1 MFQYLDQET
10 MSSLELEHLPG
21 LRQKKTWFEQQIAR
35 FAELIG
41 ASCTPG
47 QAYSDVSHGRDRN
60 AQILEWLS
68 ADYIK
73 LNALISRLELKH
85 GTQ

>member
-10 MSSLELEHLPG
+10 ISTLELEHLPG
-21 LRQKKTWFEQQIAR
+21 LRQKKTWFETQITR
-35 FAELIG
+35 FAELVG
-41 ASCTPG
+41 ASCAPG
-47 QAYSDVSHGRDRN
+47 QKYSDISHGRDRN

-73 LNALISRLELKH
+73 LNALIGRLELKH
-85 GTQ
+85 GAE